1 MIQTRYFRL
10 TCEGSAQTV
19 VRVVLL
25 GRGAERA
32 EQLRLP
38 AVIAIV
44 LVDVM

>member
-1 MIQTRYFRL
+1 M
-10 TCEGSAQTV
+10 

-38 AVIAIV
+38 AVNANV
-44 LVDVM
+44 LVDVI